1 MVVHQL
7 IAVQDVNQR
16 SETVPVIAVKQSAR
30 RDRAVLRAAIIPAL
44 EAHLATVVRR
54 WDTAAETQVIAA
66 MGVRVSL
73 GVVIQF
79 LLRV

>member
-1 MVVHQL
+1 MVVHRL

-16 SETVPVIAVKQSAR
+16 SETVPMITVKQSAR

-44 EAHLATVVRR
+44 EAHSVTVVRR

-66 MGVRVSL
+66 MGVRVRL
-73 GVVIQF
+73 GVVMQF